1 MIEECKIFLVIITS
15 NYYSNALANLFT
27 KRAVHY
33 SKLKRKQL
41 VVMMDYEPSLVSHS
55 RYMRPIELEKAELVV
70 YNEENIQKSCEEFDK
85 IVKSCLKNVY

>member
-1 MIEECKIFLVIITS
+1 
-15 NYYSNALANLFT
+15 
-27 KRAVHY
+27 
-33 SKLKRKQL
+33 
-41 VVMMDYEPSLVSHS
+41 MMDYEPSLVSHS